1 MRRREFIA
9 LVAGATAWPLV
20 VRAQQPAKLPTIGIL
35 IPGSHA
41 GYDQRVS
48 ASVQRLQELGWIDG
62 RTITIDYRWAEDQSF
77 DQIAADFVRRKV
89 DVVLTGGT
97 PPVLAVRNATSD
109 IPIVLAA
116 AGDPVGSGLVASL
129 ARPGG
134 NITGVSV
141 QSRDIAGKRLSLL
154 REIVPELHRLGIM
167 GKIDNVSA
175 ASEMRDAQ
183 AVAGAMGLKSVSFEI
198 RSAEDIAT
206 SFDGIKDRA
215 DALYVAVDSL
225 VTTRGRQIATLAV
238 AAKLPT
244 MHGAEEL
251 VEAGGLMSYGANYLD
266 VWRRAADKIDKILHG
281 AKPAELPVEQPTKFD
296 LVINRTTAKALGLTI
311 PPSLLA
317 TADQVIE

>member
-9 LVAGATAWPLV
+9 LVGGATAWPLV

-62 RTITIDYRWAEDQSF
+62 RTITIDYRWAEDQRF

-167 GKIDNVSA
+167 GKTDNVSA

-183 AVAGAMGLKSVSFEI
+183 AVAGAMGLKRVVRNPECGRHRDQFRWDQGSGRCTLCRGGF
-198 RSAEDIAT
+198 AGNNPWAP
-206 SFDGIKDRA
+206 DRH
-215 DALYVAVDSL
+215 VG
-225 VTTRGRQIATLAV
+225 RGRKAANHAWRRGAGRGRWPYVLWRKLPGRV
-238 AAKLPT
+238 AAC
-244 MHGAEEL
+244 
-251 VEAGGLMSYGANYLD
+251 
-266 VWRRAADKIDKILHG
+266 RR
-281 AKPAELPVEQPTKFD
+281 
-296 LVINRTTAKALGLTI
+296 
-311 PPSLLA
+311 
-317 TADQVIE
+317 